1 MIHRL
6 FFFNSYLHTI
16 KIHTGNTGNK
26 QFHVKK
32 KSYQNFV
39 SIYDV
44 KRMNDETLNQPTAG
58 LGESGSFYGVPCKVM
73 HGPITMFFIHIS
85 DRSFFQTFLWK
96 H

>member
-1 MIHRL
+1 
-6 FFFNSYLHTI
+6 
-16 KIHTGNTGNK
+16 
-26 QFHVKK
+26 
-32 KSYQNFV
+32 
-39 SIYDV
+39 
-44 KRMNDETLNQPTAG
+44 MNDETLNQPTAG